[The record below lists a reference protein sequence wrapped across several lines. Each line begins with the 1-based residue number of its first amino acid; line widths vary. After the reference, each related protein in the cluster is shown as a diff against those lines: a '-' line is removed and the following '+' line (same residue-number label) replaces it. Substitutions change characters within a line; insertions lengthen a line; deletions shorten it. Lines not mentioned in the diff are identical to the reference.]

1 MKVLIVNTYDSGGAA
16 KACFRLAEGLKS
28 NGIDT
33 SLLLKR
39 NNTKIIG
46 AEVLKPSS
54 IPVLQFLKLKISGLL
69 VKLRLIDKSKLLSKE
84 DRFIS
89 ERSNGLELYTFPDS
103 VFDIT
108 TSDSYNDADII
119 NFHWVSDFLDYS
131 SFFSKNTKP
140 VVWTLH
146 DMNPFSGGEHYEEK
160 YLGIDENGFPKKRVL
175 TQKEREVSKNVKI
188 LKMKA
193 LHKVHNLTLVSPSQ
207 WLGNLC
213 KTSDVF
219 KDFPVKC
226 ISNSLNTDI
235 YKLRGKNEAREFLNI
250 PLDKKVIL
258 FVAESLTNHRKGFAF
273 LKQSVEYIDNSDVV
287 ISVVGKNQAK
297 LNFENIIELG
307 MIKDEV
313 KMSMA
318 YAAADVFVIP
328 SLMDNLP
335 NTVVESLC
343 CGTPVI
349 GFPIGGMPDMIANGE
364 NGLLTS
370 EISVKALVK
379 TIEEFLSNIEDYDRE
394 AIHKEAVKKYCLD
407 VQAKS
412 YIDLFKTIL
421 VNED

>member
-1 MKVLIVNTYDSGGAA
+1 LKVLIVNTYDSGGAA
-16 KACFRLAEGLKS
+16 KACFRLADGLKS
-28 NGIDT
+28 NGIDI
-33 SLLLKR
+33 SILLKR
-39 NNTKIIG
+39 NNSATID
-46 AEVLKPSS
+46 AEVLKPLP
-54 IPVLQFLKLKISGLL
+54 IPVLQHIKLKILGQL

-84 DRFIS
+84 DQFTR
-89 ERSNGLELYTFPDS
+89 ERPEGLELFTFPDS
-103 VFDIT
+103 AFDIT
-108 TSDSYNDADII
+108 TSDSYKDADII

-146 DMNPFSGGEHYEEK
+146 DMNPFSGGEHYEEE
-160 YLGIDENGFPKKRVL
+160 YIGIDENGFPKKRVL
-175 TQKEREVSKNVKI
+175 TQKEREVFKSVKA
-188 LKMKA
+188 LKMKS

-207 WLGNLC
+207 WLGDIC
-213 KTSDVF
+213 KASDVF
-219 KDFPVKC
+219 KDLQVKC
-226 ISNSLNTDI
+226 IPNSLNTDI
-235 YKLRGKNEAREFLNI
+235 YNLMGKNEAREFLNI

-258 FVAESLTNHRKGFAF
+258 FVAESLTNHRKGFVF
-273 LKQSVEYIDNSDVV
+273 LKRAVEYIDNSDVV
-287 ISVVGKNQAK
+287 ISVVGKNKAN

-349 GFPIGGMPDMIANGE
+349 GFPIGGIPDMIVNGE

-379 TIEEFLSNIEDYDRE
+379 TLEEFLSHIEDYDRE
-394 AIHKEAVKKYCLD
+394 TIHKEAIKKYSLN
-407 VQAKS
+407 VQANA
-412 YIDLFKTIL
+412 YIDLFNTIL